1 MRCNDVCDVDISTC
15 NVTGTWKTFDEDVFN
30 ACEKVDIFTFPPT
43 FSKKRVFKNI
53 FCLVCNPTNVYHLE
67 TNQTCIQKEVQN
79 LVRAC
84 EEFPSVHPCSRF
96 NNVFCE
102 ECNIDNVTECSTIV
116 YREKKEVPID
126 ITISNDEFVW
136 SFLFTFGLSSY
147 SDSSD
152 FPVEKNHLVCLPN
165 QMYDKYHVS
174 LYSCFFN
181 R

>member
-1 MRCNDVCDVDISTC
+1 MWRRHINLQRHWNLENLWWGCLQCMWKSWYFYIST
-15 NVTGTWKTFDEDVFN
+15 DVFQE
-30 ACEKVDIFTFPPT
+30 ACIQKY
-43 FSKKRVFKNI
+43 
-53 FCLVCNPTNVYHLE
+53 FCLVCNPTNVNHLE

-136 SFLFTFGLSSY
+136 SFRFTFGLSSY

>member
-1 MRCNDVCDVDISTC
+1 MWRRHINLQRHWNLENLWWGCLQCMWKSWYFYIST
-15 NVTGTWKTFDEDVFN
+15 DVFQE
-30 ACEKVDIFTFPPT
+30 ACIQKY
-43 FSKKRVFKNI
+43 

-116 YREKKEVPID
+116 YREKKRS
-126 ITISNDEFVW
+126 SNWYNYFKRWICLEFPFYLW
-136 SFLFTFGLSSY
+136 FIELFWFQWFSSWEKSFGVFT
-147 SDSSD
+147 
-152 FPVEKNHLVCLPN
+152 EPN
-165 QMYDKYHVS
+165 V
-174 LYSCFFN
+174 